1 MNIPKK
7 LLSEVLKEAKI
18 KKKILIISDDFDEHS
33 FSTFKELVDEGN
45 YFYGEESNCL
55 SFDVQHVEDFEDIR
69 DTPFL
74 RKYDAYLIDYGIVG
88 DDEDNLE
95 MIKKMTDNFGI
106 VIWCGGLNGHYN
118 EDVKRLFPNRKYLY
132 DLPECS
138 IGAKD
143 VIFAL
148 YKAFN
153 ENVYRSEFVI
163 RVTNI
168 LYKRLKNG

>member
-1 MNIPKK
+1 MSIPKK

-18 KKKILIISDDFDEHS
+18 KKKVLIISDDFDEDS

-45 YFYGEESNCL
+45 YYYAEESNYF
-55 SFDVQHVEDFEDIR
+55 SFDVEHVEDFEDIR
-69 DTPFL
+69 DTLFL

-88 DDEDNLE
+88 DDKDNLE
-95 MIKKMTDNFGI
+95 MIKQMTNGI

-118 EDVKRLFPNRKYLY
+118 EDIKRLFPDRKYMH

-143 VIFAL
+143 VILAL
-148 YKAFN
+148 YEAFN
-153 ENVYRSEFVI
+153 PKTHRSEFVI
-163 RVTNI
+163 RLANI